1 MRSASSAV
9 PGASPAAL
17 RFDARAALA
26 FVGVDGAAWRALTL
40 KAPHFPREVRR
51 FRVHGVRVWAWGRG
65 EGPAVGCIFDEIVF
79 QGPYRDLV
87 VPVGGG
93 SSLCGCT
100 LAGSAPTL
108 N

>member
-1 MRSASSAV
+1 MACADAEGTAL
-9 PGASPAAL
+9 PTGGAAL
-17 RFDARAALA
+17 SRAR
-26 FVGVDGAAWRALTL
+26 GPG
-40 KAPHFPREVRR
+40 
-51 FRVHGVRVWAWGRG
+51 RVWAWGRG

-87 VPVGGG
+87 VRVGCAFDEIVFQEPYRDLVVPVGGG